1 MSRLTTTY
9 SKALSSLMQTRQPP
23 IDGIEVGPWFSPD
36 EIKRIQDQLRDWPFQ
51 FHAGS
56 ILTRWRMW
64 PRARRELQRYLAV
77 AQGEWISVHLELLPW
92 HVYVLSARWGTH
104 LNPPPLDRAIKTF
117 THTLDRL
124 SRAAELPILIENL
137 PPLPVRKYNYA
148 IDPGVITRILER
160 TKAGMVLDIAHA
172 RIAASYQGIG
182 AEGYLASLP
191 LDKVQQIHISGIRQE
206 DGVWQDSHESLR
218 ERDYELLQ
226 WTLERCQPR
235 VVTLEYFRKQ
245 DLLEEQLLRLRAL
258 LDG

>member
-1 MSRLTTTY
+1 MSKLTTTY
-9 SKALSSLMQTRQPP
+9 SKALSSLMKTRHPP

-36 EIKRIQDQLRDWPFQ
+36 EITSIQNQWERWPFQ

-77 AQGEWISVHLELLPW
+77 SHGEWISVHLELLPW
-92 HVYVLSARWGTH
+92 HIYALSAHWGIH
-104 LNPPPLDRAIKTF
+104 LNPPPLERAIKTF
-117 THTLDRL
+117 TRTLNRL
-124 SRAAELPILIENL
+124 SRAVQLPILIENL

-148 IDPGVITRILER
+148 IDPEVITRILE
-160 TKAGMVLDIAHA
+160 KANAGMVLDIAHA
-172 RIAASYQGIG
+172 RIAAFYLGID
-182 AEGYLASLP
+182 AEDYLASLP
-191 LDKVQQIHISGIRQE
+191 LDKVQQIHISGIRKE

-235 VVTLEYFRKQ
+235 VVTLEYFREQ
-245 DLLEEQLLRLRAL
+245 GLLEEQLLRLRDL
-258 LDG
+258 IDG